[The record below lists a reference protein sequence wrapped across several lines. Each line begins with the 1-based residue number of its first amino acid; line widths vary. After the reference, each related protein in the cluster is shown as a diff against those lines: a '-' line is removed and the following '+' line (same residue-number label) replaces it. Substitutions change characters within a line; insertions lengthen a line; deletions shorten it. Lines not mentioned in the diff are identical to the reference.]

1 MLVFWASIATV
12 AYALV
17 VFPALVLLR
26 ARLVRRPIRGDSAP
40 EQRAGVEGLD
50 TPFVSVV
57 ATVHDE
63 AAVIGAKLDNL
74 AGLDYPAGALEVVV
88 ASDGSSDATNAI
100 VSARADDRV
109 KLVALPR
116 VGKAEAIDRGVK
128 ASRGEILVFT
138 DANSMFSPGAL
149 REIVALFRDPSV
161 GGVAGNQ
168 RYAPDEHGHRAGASS
183 GERSYWSLDTALK
196 EAESASG
203 SVVSATGAIYAVR
216 RELYGRPPDG
226 VTDDFAISTGV
237 VDAGARLVFAR
248 EAVAFE
254 APADSHRAEYARKVR
269 VMTRGLRAVIYRRRL
284 LDPRRTGFYAVQLA
298 THKVLRRLLVI
309 PFFAIAAST
318 PFLVDRGAV
327 YVVAA
332 GMQAVV
338 YLLGFAGLALAG
350 TGLGRVPALAIPA
363 YFCMVN
369 AAAAHAV
376 WNVVRGTRIER
387 WEPVRAPASGP

>member
-1 MLVFWASIATV
+1 MSMLVFWASIAMV
-12 AYALV
+12 AYGLGIFPVLVLVRALV
-17 VFPALVLLR
+17 V
-26 ARLVRRPIRGDSAP
+26 RRPLR
-40 EQRAGVEGLD
+40 EGQLRKGSGPA
-50 TPFVSVV
+50 PFVSVV
-57 ATVHDE
+57 VTVHDE
-63 AAVIGAKLDNL
+63 EAVIGAKLDNL
-74 AGLDYPAGALEVVV
+74 AGLDYPAGMLEVVV
-88 ASDGSSDATNAI
+88 SSDGSTDATNTI
-100 VSARADDRV
+100 VSARAGDLV
-109 KLVALPR
+109 KLLPLPR

-128 ASRGEILVFT
+128 ASHGEILVFT
-138 DANSMFSPGAL
+138 DANSMFSRNAL
-149 REIVALFRDPSV
+149 HEIVAPFSDPSV

-168 RYAPDEHGHRAGASS
+168 RYAPSEHGSRAGVSS

-216 RELYGRPPDG
+216 RVLYQRPPDG

-237 VDAGARLVFAR
+237 IDAGARLVFAR

-254 APADSHRAEYARKVR
+254 APAASHRAEYGRKVR
-269 VMTRGLRAVIYRRRL
+269 VMTRGLRAVVYRRRL

-298 THKVLRRLLVI
+298 THKLLRRLLVF
-309 PFFAIAAST
+309 PFLATALST
-318 PFLVDRGAV
+318 PFLVERGVV

-332 GMQAVV
+332 GVQAAV
-338 YLLGFAGLALAG
+338 YLAGVTGLVLARTRLGGLA
-350 TGLGRVPALAIPA
+350 PLAIPA

-376 WNVVRGTRIER
+376 WNVIRGTRIER